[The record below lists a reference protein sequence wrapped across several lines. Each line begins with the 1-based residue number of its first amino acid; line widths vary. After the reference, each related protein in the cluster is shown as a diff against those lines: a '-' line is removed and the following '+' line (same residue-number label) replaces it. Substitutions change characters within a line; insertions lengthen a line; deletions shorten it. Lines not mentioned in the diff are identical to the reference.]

1 MLRHLINRL
10 LHAVSG
16 RSHYKGYPKHYKP
29 YKHYSS
35 SAHKYY
41 GHPRPPHYGHNQC
54 GSPYYKKKY
63 SSFSS

>member
-1 MLRHLINRL
+1 MLKHLINRL
-10 LHAVSG
+10 LHSMTG
-16 RSHYKGYPKHYKP
+16 RSHYKGGYYK
-29 YKHYSS
+29 KYSS

-41 GHPRPPHYGHNQC
+41 GHGHHRPPHYGHNKY

>member
-10 LHAVSG
+10 LHSVSG
-16 RSHYKGYPKHYKP
+16 RSHHKGYSKHYKQ
-29 YKHYSS
+29 YSS

-41 GHPRPPHYGHNQC
+41 GQPRPPHYGHNKY

-63 SSFSS
+63 SSYSS

>member
-1 MLRHLINRL
+1 MLKHLLNRL
-10 LHAVSG
+10 LHSVSG
-16 RSHYKGYPKHYKP
+16 RSRRKGY

-41 GHPRPPHYGHNQC
+41 GHRPPPHYGHNKY